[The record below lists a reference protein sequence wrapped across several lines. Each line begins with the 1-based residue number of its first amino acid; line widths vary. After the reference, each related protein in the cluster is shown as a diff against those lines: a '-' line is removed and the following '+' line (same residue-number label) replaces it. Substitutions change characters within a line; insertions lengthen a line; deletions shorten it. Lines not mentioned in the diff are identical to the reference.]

1 MDYFF
6 GRRNETNG
14 YQTFEGIR
22 VEADT
27 LEFAIYKFAY
37 TEDNIYKYLSDY
49 HLSEYNYTLNKY
61 VIKDGCYDKAEINIY
76 TRADDYKLVKTVKV
90 SELENFNFDDVE
102 KKLSSKGQ
110 KEDSQEIALMKDDT
124 VKVYAENLPQA
135 FKEGKIKTVK
145 DFNDCRMEIEKKM
158 LELEK
163 QKQEL
168 QSQVKEMEKWIKGKY
183 RVICAY
189 ETYLGTK
196 EEVVELIG
204 EGKTS
209 NEPIHLYQ
217 AVRFMDEE
225 YVIVNLEKITE
236 TTYSKMNY

>member
-90 SELENFNFDDVE
+90 SELENFNFDDV
-102 KKLSSKGQ
+102 
-110 KEDSQEIALMKDDT
+110 
-124 VKVYAENLPQA
+124 
-135 FKEGKIKTVK
+135 
-145 DFNDCRMEIEKKM
+145 
-158 LELEK
+158 
-163 QKQEL
+163 
-168 QSQVKEMEKWIKGKY
+168 
-183 RVICAY
+183 
-189 ETYLGTK
+189 
-196 EEVVELIG
+196 
-204 EGKTS
+204 
-209 NEPIHLYQ
+209 
-217 AVRFMDEE
+217 
-225 YVIVNLEKITE
+225 
-236 TTYSKMNY
+236 